1 MEAGT
6 CFDKVDIILM
16 VLLNLLINKN
26 IFISMDASATRQLQ
40 MNSST
45 YEHLARWVKSGKV
58 LDE

>member
-45 YEHLARWVKSGKV
+45 YEHLAR
-58 LDE
+58 